1 MNNLF
6 LTPFMFSTFIQW
18 GQRLPLLLGGLL
30 GAISA
35 FGIYI
40 LPVDSI
46 NFTMPQD
53 FSLARPLP
61 SSRLPDGIYLYGQS
75 SQPDVIGQEY
85 FIFQVQGEQI
95 KGALFMPRSEFYCT
109 TGTLSSQKLALLVQD
124 PYGEEPPSPFTIAL
138 VPRSPLAQGNQNV
151 EMTLEGYQEI
161 REIGD
166 NDRRILAEC
175 L

>member
-1 MNNLF
+1 
-6 LTPFMFSTFIQW
+6 MFSTFIPW
-18 GQRLPLLLGGLL
+18 GQRLPLLLGSLL
-30 GAISA
+30 GVISGL
-35 FGIYI
+35 GIAV
-40 LPVDSI
+40 LPVGSM

-61 SSRLPDGIYLYGQS
+61 PSRLPDGIYFYGQS
-75 SQPDVIGQEY
+75 PQPDVIGQEY
-85 FIFQVQGEQI
+85 FIFQVQGDQV

-109 TGTLSSQKLALLVQD
+109 TGTLSSQKLALLVED
-124 PYGEEPPSPFTIAL
+124 PYGEEPPSPLTIAL
-138 VPRSPLAQGNQNV
+138 VPRSPVAQGNQTV